1 MSPHP
6 GLPEPR
12 SDAMGGEGLSAASPK
27 AARPSE
33 ILRRSARYLARHGV
47 ESPRETAET
56 LLMHF
61 LGTDRAGLYSR
72 AEGLDSRTAR
82 LFGRA
87 LCQRCTGVPLQYLT
101 GEQDFMGL
109 RLTVGPGVFVPRP
122 ETETLVGT
130 ALDLLGG
137 VPNPVVVDV
146 GTGTGAVA
154 LALKHARP
162 DARVLATDLSETAVG
177 LASANA
183 ERHCL
188 EIEVLKGDLLSPVP
202 EALRGNVAQIV
213 SNPPYIAPE
222 DYEGL
227 PEEVRAEPYE
237 ALVGGTEFHTRLT
250 DLATAWLEPG
260 GWLVVEIGADQGD
273 DVHAILSSRLEDVTI
288 LPDLARRDR
297 IALGRRSRGG

>member
-1 MSPHP
+1 MT
-6 GLPEPR
+6 
-12 SDAMGGEGLSAASPK
+12 GEGQSGAAPSG
-27 AARPSE
+27 ARPSE
-33 ILRRSARYLARHGV
+33 IVRRSAQYLARHGV
-47 ESPRETAET
+47 ASPRETAET

-61 LGTDRAGLYSR
+61 LGSDRAGLYSR

-109 RLTVGPGVFVPRP
+109 RLAVGPGVFVPRP
-122 ETETLVGT
+122 ETETLVET
-130 ALDLLGG
+130 ALDLLGE
-137 VPNPVVVDV
+137 VPGPVVVDV

-154 LALKHARP
+154 LAVKHARP
-162 DARVLATDLSETAVG
+162 DARVLATDVSEAAVT
-177 LASANA
+177 LAAANA
-183 ERHCL
+183 ERHGL
-188 EIEVLKGDLLSPVP
+188 EIEVLGGDLLSPVP
-202 EALRGNVAQIV
+202 QGLRGNVTQIV

-237 ALVGGTEFHTRLT
+237 ALVGGTDFHRRLA
-250 DLATAWLEPG
+250 DQAPAWLRPG
-260 GWLVVEIGADQGD
+260 GWLVVEIGADQGEE
-273 DVHAILSSRLEDVTI
+273 VHAILSSRLEEVTI

-297 IALGRRSRGG
+297 IAVGRRRPGG